1 MLSLLEAATSTG
13 KTKPTILKAIKRGRL
28 TAAKDEAGQWQLD
41 PAELFRVYPP
51 VNDHGSRE
59 ETGLTV
65 FGTIELEAVKRERDL
80 LHAQVDDLRRRLDQS
95 EQERRDKDRQLTA
108 VLTDQ
113 REKPAPQPKG
123 FRGFLHRLTG

>member
-59 ETGLTV
+59 EAGFTV
-65 FGTIELEAVKRERDL
+65 VGTIELEAVKRERDL

-95 EQERRDKDRQLTA
+95 EQERRDKDRRLTA
-108 VLTDQ
+108 LLTDQ
-113 REKPAPQPKG
+113 RQQQPEPKG
-123 FRGFLHRLTG
+123 LRGFLHRLTG

>member
-28 TAAKDEAGQWQLD
+28 SAAKDEAGQWQLD

-51 VNDHGSRE
+51 VNDLGSRE
-59 ETGLTV
+59 ETRFPRAGA
-65 FGTIELEAVKRERDL
+65 IELDAVKRERDL

-95 EQERRDKDRQLTA
+95 EQERREKDRQLTA
-108 VLTDQ
+108 LLTDQ
-113 REKPAPQPKG
+113 SQKPAPTAKG
-123 FRGFLHRLTG
+123 IRGFLHRLTG